1 MQPSLNNWNISKNDD
16 DDYSNETIRIFV
28 SLNNSGIQSVV
39 APLVRGQP
47 RAIDMFLIEVVVH
60 LANNYYGV

>member
-1 MQPSLNNWNISKNDD
+1 MQPSLNNWNISKNDDDD

-28 SLNNSGIQSVV
+28 SLNN
-39 APLVRGQP
+39 LVRGQP